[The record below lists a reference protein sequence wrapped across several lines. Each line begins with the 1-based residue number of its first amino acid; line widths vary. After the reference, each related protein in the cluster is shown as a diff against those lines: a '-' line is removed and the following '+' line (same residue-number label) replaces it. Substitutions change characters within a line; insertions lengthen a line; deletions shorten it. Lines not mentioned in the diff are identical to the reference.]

1 MSADDMPEE
10 AAVTRRIIAED
21 PKWTLSTVPLL
32 SELMLKKIVTD
43 FKKFPH
49 LADLPTEKQR
59 SLVLKSLPVT
69 LPLKVTTN
77 LIDDEDYWKRAC
89 RDRWPLMLPNEDK
102 ESWKQMYFE
111 NHFKRIIEFYLP
123 RDDQDAASTAP
134 STEKEVRVNVERP
147 KSISDI
153 VELAKLSKDYIFK
166 LNVEQLLP
174 SATNETINDHIDFS
188 EILPILTNLEELKL
202 TYQVKNC
209 GMNFEWRL
217 FDFTENDCTRLAKGI
232 LAAKQKLTRIGLTK
246 SYLRDDLTRTF
257 CAHMLKHENLTEL
270 DLSRNEIGDAGARGV
285 AKLALTLP
293 KLKVIKLGDNRI
305 GNEGCRALA
314 AALSRETC
322 GLTQLSLELN
332 AFNDESSSYLFTALG
347 RNNTLEVLNLASNQ
361 VGEQSVQNLCHVLTA
376 NNTLK
381 SLDLSGNEFGVQVGR
396 ILQEGLEM
404 NKTIEYIDIRLTG
417 TGAENEYTITSIV
430 ENNRKAKLEEA
441 KANA

>member
-1 MSADDMPEE
+1 M
-10 AAVTRRIIAED
+10 VTRRIIAED

-49 LADLPTEKQR
+49 LQDLPSDKQR

-69 LPLKVTTN
+69 LPLRVTTN

-89 RDRWPLMLPNEDK
+89 RDRWPLMLPNEHN

-111 NHFKRIIEFYLP
+111 NHFRRIIEFYLP
-123 RDDQDAASTAP
+123 REDNDANSSAP
-134 STEKEVRVNVERP
+134 SADNKEVKINVERP
-147 KSISDI
+147 KTIADI
-153 VELAKLSKDYIFK
+153 VELAKLTKDYIFK
-166 LNVEQLLP
+166 LNIEQLLP
-174 SATNETINDHIDFS
+174 SATNESVNDHIDFS
-188 EILPILTNLEELKL
+188 EVLPVLTNLQELRV

-232 LAAKQKLTRIGLTK
+232 LVAKKTLTRIGLTK
-246 SYLRDDLTRTF
+246 SYLKDDLTRTF

-270 DLSRNEIGDAGARGV
+270 DLSRNEIGESGARGV
-285 AKLALTLP
+285 AKLAFTLP
-293 KLKVIKLGDNRI
+293 KLEVLKLGDNRI

-314 AALSRETC
+314 AALSRDTC
-322 GLTQLSLELN
+322 NLKHLSLELN
-332 AFNDESSSYLFTALG
+332 AFNDEASSYLFTALG

-361 VGEQSVQNLCHVLTA
+361 VGEQSIQNLCHVLTA
-376 NNTLK
+376 NTKLK

-404 NKTIEYIDIRLTG
+404 NKTIEYLDIRLTG
-417 TGAENEYTITSIV
+417 TGAENEYTISSIV
-430 ENNRKAKLEEA
+430 DNNRKAKLEEA